1 MRRTLLGVALLL
13 VSSGVMPAQ
22 DAPPPTPIRIVTDDY
37 FGTKIDD
44 PYRYLENLKDPAVV
58 AWFKAQ
64 NDYTRRLLARIPG
77 REKLYD
83 RILELDTA
91 SVRVNAL
98 QIAGGKYF
106 YRKQPAD
113 ANSLRLYVRDGLHG
127 AERALLDPDKLTTN
141 GVHYNIDWYVPSLD
155 GKLVAVGVAPGGSEN
170 SVLHVFDTATGKEL
184 PDKIDRAQFGIVT
197 WRDDGGSFYY
207 HRLRRLEP
215 GQPVPNRY
223 LKSAIHLHVL
233 GTDPEEDPKIAGFG
247 LTKDVAISETDVP
260 ILQRFPGSPWT
271 LLFIAHGVQNEYTV
285 YYVQSKDVSPE
296 GTPWKKLLDVDEEV
310 TSFEVHADDF
320 YFLSHK
326 GASRFKMMRVRLPA
340 SGLSKAELLIPAS
353 KTVLR
358 EVRVAKDAAYVNA
371 LDGGI
376 ARLWRI
382 PYGGKAEQVK
392 LPIDGA
398 IEEMFAD
405 PRLEGVILRMSGW
418 TTSPRYYAYSPESNT
433 TMDTGLTLPSQ
444 VNFSAITSE
453 EVKAKAADGTEIPLS
468 IIYKRGIKLDGTH
481 PTMLTGYGSYGVS
494 LDPVFRPAS
503 LAWLERGGVI
513 AFAHVRGGGE
523 YGEDWHVGG
532 KKSTKMNT
540 ITDFI
545 ACAEYLVARKFT
557 SSAYLAGEGTSAG
570 GITIGGA
577 ITERPDLF
585 AAALDNVGM
594 SDDLRAEL
602 QVNGPLNVV
611 EFGTVKDEKEFRDL
625 LKISAYHR
633 VTYQTKYP
641 AVLLTTGANDPRV
654 DSWQMAKMTARL
666 QAATSSGR
674 PVLLRVDYDGGHGFM
689 GTTKKQRAELLTDQM
704 SFLLWQFGDPEFTPA
719 ARLHTRRFH
728 H

>member
-1 MRRTLLGVALLL
+1 MRRTELALALLL
-13 VSSGVMPAQ
+13 ISSRVILAQ
-22 DAPPPTPIRIVTDDY
+22 DTPPPTPIRVVTEDY

-44 PYRYLENLKDPAVV
+44 PYRYLEDLKDPIVV

-64 NDYTRRLLARIPG
+64 NDYTRKLLGRIPG
-77 REKLYD
+77 REKLYN

-106 YRKQPAD
+106 YRKQPTD
-113 ANSLRLYVRDGLHG
+113 ANSLRLYVREGLTG
-127 AERALLDPDKLTTN
+127 TERVLLDPDKLTTN

-155 GKLVAVGVAPGGSEN
+155 GKLVAVGIAPGGSEN
-170 SVLHVFDTATGKEL
+170 AVLHVFDSMTGKEL
-184 PDKIDRAQFGIVT
+184 PDQIERTQFGAVT
-197 WRDDGGSFYY
+197 WRDDGRSFYY
-207 HRLRRLEP
+207 HRLRRLDP
-215 GQPVPNRY
+215 GEPVPNRY

-233 GTDPEEDPKIAGFG
+233 GTDPEKDPKIAGFG
-247 LTKDVAISETDVP
+247 LSKDVAISETDVP
-260 ILQRFPGSPWT
+260 ILQHFPNSPWT

-285 YYVQSKDVSPE
+285 YYTLSKDVSPA
-296 GTPWKKLLDVDEEV
+296 GTRWKKLLDIDEEV

-320 YFLSHK
+320 YFLTHK
-326 GASRFKMMRVRLPA
+326 GASRFKMMRVPLPA

-353 KTVLR
+353 KMVLR
-358 EVRVAKDAAYVNA
+358 EVYVAKDAAYVNV

-392 LPIDGA
+392 LPIEGA

-405 PRLEGVILRMSGW
+405 PRLEGVVLRISGW
-418 TTSPRYYAYSPESNT
+418 TTSPRYYVYSPRSNT
-433 TMDTGLTLPSQ
+433 TKDTGLIPPSA
-444 VNFSAITSE
+444 VDFAAITSE

-468 IIYKRGIKLDGTH
+468 IIYSRGIKLDGSH
-481 PTMLTGYGSYGVS
+481 PTMLMGYGSYGIS
-494 LDPVFRPAS
+494 LDPVFRPTG

-523 YGEDWHVGG
+523 YGEDWHLGG

-557 SSAYLAGEGTSAG
+557 SAPYLAGEGTSAG

-611 EFGTVKDEKEFRDL
+611 EFGTVKNEKDFRDL

-633 VTYQTKYP
+633 VKDQTKYP
-641 AVLLTTGANDPRV
+641 AVLLTTGVNDPRV
-654 DSWQMAKMTARL
+654 DPWQMAKMTARL

-689 GTTKKQRAELLTDQM
+689 GTTKKQHAELLADQM
-704 SFLLWQFGDPEFTPA
+704 SFLLWQFGVPEFIPPA
-719 ARLHTRRFH
+719 KTNDAAVN
-728 H
+728 